1 MLLASVLAI
10 TSQSRSA
17 TTQSVTN
24 APRIG
29 WLTVQKADGVAAF
42 IAALRAGLAD
52 RGYVE
57 GRGITIEY
65 RFGNDVAERVS
76 ELASDLMG
84 LQVKLIVAQG
94 AAVPILHKLALPVPI
109 IYAFSGDPVAAGF
122 ADSLARPHR
131 NMTGVTLMTAELS
144 GKRLELLK
152 DLIPDLRRVAIL
164 ARPEHPGEPRERA
177 YCEEAAN
184 KLGLAIAFF
193 PTSKPQEIDA
203 AFAAMAADPPQGIL
217 VLPDGFMVQNR
228 HRLLEAAAIHRV
240 PLVSGWRIFA
250 ESGAVCTY
258 GPTLTESYRR
268 LAYFVDRVLRGAK
281 LADLPVEQPT
291 RFELVVNLKV
301 AKALGLTVPPLLL
314 ARADEVIE

>member
-1 MLLASVLAI
+1 
-10 TSQSRSA
+10 
-17 TTQSVTN
+17 
-24 APRIG
+24 
-29 WLTVQKADGVAAF
+29 
-42 IAALRAGLAD
+42 
-52 RGYVE
+52 
-57 GRGITIEY
+57 
-65 RFGNDVAERVS
+65 VAERVS

-94 AAVPILHKLALPVPI
+94 AAVPMLRKLALPVPI

-122 ADSLARPHR
+122 ANSLARPHR
-131 NMTGVTLMTAELS
+131 NMTGVTLMAAELS

-152 DLIPDLRRVAIL
+152 ELTPDLRRVAVL

-177 YCEEAAN
+177 YCKEAAD

-228 HRLLEAAAIHRV
+228 HRLLEGSAIQRV

-268 LAYFVDRVLRGAK
+268 LAYFVDRVLKGAEPS
-281 LADLPVEQPT
+281 DLPIEQPT
-291 RFELVVNLKV
+291 RFELVVNLKT
-301 AKALGLTVPPLLL
+301 AHALGLTVPRLLL
-314 ARADEVIE
+314 AQADEVIE